1 MMLQSLQRGWRSLC
15 ERVLPKVPSSLEGAI
30 VLQPDLV
37 SRLSHEMRT
46 YLTGIVGYAEFIE
59 EGAEPAMV
67 NFTAKIIRESSQ
79 ELVRSVQSF
88 VDLYQVML
96 TSSKL
101 QCTEFSA
108 AKELHALVQKHQ
120 AHAHQLDVSL
130 IFNCPD
136 EALSIKLRSDLERFT
151 KMFEALL
158 GAALVGATRGA
169 VLVVALSLR
178 TEQQAIELAIC
189 ELGGAVKTV
198 QTDLL
203 QQFWSDPNYV
213 YKMQEGPGVD
223 MALAKALLG
232 SLKGQAEFKSIKG
245 QGDQLRLL
253 LPLYLSVS
261 E

>member
-1 MMLQSLQRGWRSLC
+1 MMLESLQRGWRTLY
-15 ERVLPKVPSSLEGAI
+15 ERVLPKAPAPIEGAI

-37 SRLSHEMRT
+37 NRLSHEMRT
-46 YLTGIVGYAEFIE
+46 SLTGIVGYAEFIE
-59 EGAEPAMV
+59 EGSEPAMV

-88 VDLYQVML
+88 VDLYQLIL
-96 TSSKL
+96 TSSQL
-101 QCTEFSA
+101 RCTEFSV
-108 AKELHALVQKHQ
+108 AKEIHALVQQHQ
-120 AHAHQLDVSL
+120 THAHQLDVSL

-136 EALSIKLRSDLERFT
+136 EALLIKLRSDLERFT

-158 GAALVGATRGA
+158 GAALLSATRGS
-169 VLVVALSLR
+169 VLLVALSLR
-178 TEQQAIELAIC
+178 PEQQTIELAIY
-189 ELGGAVKTV
+189 ELGGADKPAHSH
-198 QTDLL
+198 LL

-223 MALAKALLG
+223 MALAKALLV

-253 LPLYLSVS
+253 LPLNLTVS